1 MAELIGATL
10 GQYRVVDQIGEGG
23 MATVYRA
30 YQHSLNRYVAL
41 KVLPP
46 VHARQPGFTERFQRE
61 AEAVARLN
69 HPNILPVFDFGQTE
83 DYSYIAMRYVEG
95 ARTLKER
102 MAEPLDLAQVVDLI
116 GQIAAALDCAH
127 RLGIIHRDV
136 KPSNVLM
143 DGDWVLLGDFGLAR
157 MTEASVRLTGSGVGV
172 GTPAYMSPEQGQGVA
187 LDHRTD
193 VYSLGVILFEMLTGR
208 IPHNAET
215 PFAIVLR
222 RVTEPLPMPRTL
234 NPQIPESVERVILKA
249 LARDPNDRYASAGE
263 MAQALKD
270 AANGKPFPEA
280 TDDAAWNVQSWTS
293 ETQPIE
299 EPYPALEDSRP
310 GPPAKESMIADL
322 RAAPPVASDVH
333 TERPYVQEPAPA
345 ERSFPWKWVLGGG
358 AGVLVLA
365 ACIVGA
371 VALAAI
377 NGWLPFAATGTP
389 SSRIAAVPD
398 AGAQTA
404 ATGTP
409 LPSPTATQ
417 PAATATATPLP
428 AATLTPVPTHTP
440 QPTLTPLPTATATP
454 LPTATPTEEP
464 TDTPEP
470 TSTPTP
476 TATATP
482 VPTPCA
488 VAVGER
494 FSAIWSGDQARL
506 GCPLGPAIEM
516 YGAGQSFER
525 GYMLWTS
532 EDQRIHV
539 LLQDGRVASYADTFQ
554 DGVDPETSNL
564 SPPAGLQE
572 PKRGFG
578 KVWRDHLGGAS
589 SEIGWAKEDEYVAP
603 GLTVQGFV
611 NGFIFWEDRV
621 GARIVFHSGAWEQR

>member
-30 YQHSLNRYVAL
+30 YQASLNRYVAL

-69 HPNILPVFDFGQTE
+69 HPNILPVYDFGQTD

-95 ARTLKER
+95 AQTLKER
-102 MAEPLDLAQVVDLI
+102 MAQTLDLDQVVDII

-127 RLGIIHRDV
+127 RQGVIHRDV

-157 MTEASVRLTGSGVGV
+157 MTEASVKLTGSGVGV
-172 GTPAYMSPEQGQGVA
+172 GTPAYMSPEQGQGAA

-193 VYSLGVILFEMLTGR
+193 IYSLGVILFEMLTGR
-208 IPHNAET
+208 IPHDAET

-234 NPQIPESVERVILKA
+234 NPQIPEAVEQVILKA

-270 AANGKPFPEA
+270 AVNEKSFPEA
-280 TDDAAWNVQSWTS
+280 ADDLTWEAHTWTS
-293 ETQPIE
+293 ETQPVE
-299 EPYPALEDSRP
+299 APYPSSLHSRP
-310 GPPAKESMIADL
+310 GPPARESMIGHL
-322 RAAPPVASDVH
+322 RAAPPAAPDVR
-333 TERPYVQEPAPA
+333 TEPPPVQEPAPA
-345 ERSFPWKWVLGGG
+345 QHSFPWKWVLGGG
-358 AGVLVLA
+358 AAVLILVS
-365 ACIVGA
+365 CIAGA

-377 NGWLPFAATGTP
+377 NGWPPFAATATP
-389 SSRIAAVPD
+389 TSYAA
-398 AGAQTA
+398 ASA
-404 ATGTP
+404 
-409 LPSPTATQ
+409 LE
-417 PAATATATPLP
+417 AATATATPSPSATLP
-428 AATLTPVPTHTP
+428 APTATATPLPTSTPTPVPTHTP
-440 QPTLTPLPTATATP
+440 QPTSTAEPTSTAAPTATATQE
-454 LPTATPTEEP
+454 PTATPV
-464 TDTPEP
+464 P

-476 TATATP
+476 TSTP

-488 VAVGER
+488 VEIGER
-494 FSAIWSGDQARL
+494 FSAIWSIDHARL
-506 GCPLGPAIEM
+506 GCPLGPAVPM

-532 EDQRIHV
+532 EDQRIYV
-539 LLQDGRVASYADTFQ
+539 LFQDGRAASYEDTFQ
-554 DGVDPETSNL
+554 DGDAETSNL
-564 SPPAGLQE
+564 SPPAGLLE
-572 PKRGFG
+572 PRRGFG
-578 KVWRDHLGGAS
+578 KVWREHLGGAS
-589 SEIGWAKEDEYVAP
+589 SEIGWAREEEYVAP

-611 NGFIFWEDRV
+611 NGFIFWEDRT
-621 GARIVFHSGAWEQR
+621 GARVVFSSGTWEQR